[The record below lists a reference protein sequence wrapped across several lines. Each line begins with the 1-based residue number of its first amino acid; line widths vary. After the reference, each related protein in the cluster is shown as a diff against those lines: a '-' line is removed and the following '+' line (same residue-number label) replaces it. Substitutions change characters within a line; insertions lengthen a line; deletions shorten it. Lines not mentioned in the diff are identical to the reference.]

1 MKTGI
6 VLEGGA
12 MRGMFTAGV
21 LDVMM
26 EQDITFDGAVGVS
39 AGAVFGCNYKSRQ
52 PGRVIRY
59 NKRYC
64 RDPRYVS
71 NRSLLKTGDLYGE
84 NFCYHELPDRLD
96 PFDAAAYR
104 KNPMEFYVVCTDA
117 LTGEA
122 VYHRCGRG
130 DARDLQWMRASASM
144 PMVSKLVELEGR
156 LLSDGGTADSI
167 PVRFLEGQGYRRIV
181 AVLTQPK
188 GFSKQP
194 NKLLP
199 LLRVALRNYP
209 ALVRALEVR
218 HERYNETLRYLA
230 QREREGSL
238 LVLRPSQALKI
249 GAVERDAEQLERVY
263 QIGRADALAAVS
275 KIHTFL
281 CSAAERSSACT
292 DRETAVSGGPE
303 GA

>member
-1 MKTGI
+1 MD
-6 VLEGGA
+6 
-12 MRGMFTAGV
+12 AGFRV
-21 LDVMM
+21 HA
-26 EQDITFDGAVGVS
+26 DG
-39 AGAVFGCNYKSRQ
+39 
-52 PGRVIRY
+52 
-59 NKRYC
+59 
-64 RDPRYVS
+64 
-71 NRSLLKTGDLYGE
+71 
-84 NFCYHELPDRLD
+84 
-96 PFDAAAYR
+96 
-104 KNPMEFYVVCTDA
+104 
-117 LTGEA
+117 
-122 VYHRCGRG
+122 
-130 DARDLQWMRASASM
+130 
-144 PMVSKLVELEGR
+144 
-156 LLSDGGTADSI
+156 
-167 PVRFLEGQGYRRIV
+167 IV

>member
-71 NRSLLKTGDLYGE
+71 IRSLLKTGDLYGE

-122 VYHRCGRG
+122 VYTGAAG
-130 DARDLQWMRASASM
+130 ETLGDLQWMRASASM

-156 LLSDGGTADSI
+156 LLSDRRHGGLHPGTFPGGAGLSPYCGGSD
-167 PVRFLEGQGYRRIV
+167 P
-181 AVLTQPK
+181 AK
-188 GFSKQP
+188 GIFKQP